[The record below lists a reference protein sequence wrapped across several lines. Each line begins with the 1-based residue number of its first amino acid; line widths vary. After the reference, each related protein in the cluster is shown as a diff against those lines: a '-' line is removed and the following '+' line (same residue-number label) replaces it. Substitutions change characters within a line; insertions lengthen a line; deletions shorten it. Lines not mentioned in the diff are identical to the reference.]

1 MTKHCTFGRVLP
13 KVFWN
18 CTISLL
24 YIFINIFPF
33 QIFHSPA
40 LLFEYSDNG
49 AFPVSNRQDICP
61 ACFHIITLFLFPY
74 NLICVLS
81 FVFRIYFNFLQNPGW
96 DCAESALSLLKCKI
110 SPWDCAG
117 FGFFL
122 LKCKISTPDYAGFDF
137 FLLKCKIS
145 TPDCAGFDF
154 SGSKCKISTPDCAG
168 FGFSSLNAKFQLQI
182 VQDSAFSS
190 LNAKFQPQIVQDP
203 SFTLLKCKISA
214 PDCAEATL
222 SLLKMQNL
230 LPKLCRNH
238 PFPS

>member
-1 MTKHCTFGRVLP
+1 MPESASLP
-13 KVFWN
+13 LPACPSEPVPLPGPCPESVSYTHLDVYKR
-18 CTISLL
+18 
-24 YIFINIFPF
+24 
-33 QIFHSPA
+33 QPA

-110 SPWDCAG
+110 STPDCAG
-117 FGFFL
+117 FDFSGS
-122 LKCKISTPDYAGFDF
+122 KCKISTPDCAGFGF

-154 SGSKCKISTPDCAG
+154 SGSKCKISTPDYAG
-168 FGFSSLNAKFQLQI
+168 FGFF
-182 VQDSAFSS
+182 
-190 LNAKFQPQIVQDP
+190 
-203 SFTLLKCKISA
+203 LLKCKIST
-214 PDCAEATL
+214 PDYAGFDF
-222 SLLKMQNL
+222 S
-230 LPKLCRNH
+230 
-238 PFPS
+238 S